1 MASKNFDIAQHR
13 FVPKHSVVSE
23 RELKKLLGQYALKDL
38 PKILVDDPMIQLL
51 NAKDGDVIKIERNSL
66 TAGKTIF
73 YRRVVNA

>member
-1 MASKNFDIAQHR
+1 
-13 FVPKHSVVSE
+13 
-23 RELKKLLGQYALKDL
+23 GQYALKDL